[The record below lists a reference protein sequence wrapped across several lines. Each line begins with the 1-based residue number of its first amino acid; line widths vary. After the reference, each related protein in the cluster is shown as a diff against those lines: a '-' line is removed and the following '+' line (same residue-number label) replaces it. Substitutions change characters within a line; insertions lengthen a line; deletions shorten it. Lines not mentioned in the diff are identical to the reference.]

1 MLLARCRIEVVPRHM
16 NRSTSFL
23 IETAAMIL
31 ACSEVLASG
40 GDPVSA
46 LPEALAP
53 ATRITG
59 MDLFSG
65 PDPVT
70 LDSGATVQTVVFRKI
85 QWSLKNMPQSAALS
99 MKLEREASQL
109 PEEKRLELM
118 NRTDDHI
125 QLWLVNLKENPGA
138 DAAWKPGL
146 KAGPMSH
153 QYHRELAF
161 LGKGQG
167 YAWFGW
173 MPIYDW
179 IHLQSQLHL
188 VDGDAPLAGAARG
201 LAIED
206 QGSMTANSADALLS
220 QAGAQALPHL
230 KPLLAS
236 PATFQRALGVLSR
249 ISGPEAT
256 RLLLAYAGSTDPAVA
271 ARTRELLAYY
281 PRPDAEDSYF
291 KWLDEEAGR
300 APVLQLMSACAKVN
314 KTRLAPL
321 LPRILAAP
329 KSVRELRQAFEFS
342 RSLAGRD
349 IPAEL
354 LKAEEAIKRHGYRNG
369 SNFDQQKVDAAVTGL
384 IKAPDVEAAACIGVS
399 LAVATTKG
407 DWGPANQAG
416 LKILESLPDGRGRQ
430 MAKALFDSCDDTW
443 VRQRLSGIVT
453 R

>member
-1 MLLARCRIEVVPRHM
+1 M
-16 NRSTSFL
+16 NRVPFFFPG
-23 IETAAMIL
+23 AAALIL
-31 ACSEVLASG
+31 ACSAVLASG
-40 GDPVSA
+40 A

-53 ATRITG
+53 VPQITG
-59 MDLFSG
+59 MDLLSG
-65 PDPVT
+65 PDAVT
-70 LDSGATVQTVVFRKI
+70 LASGAKAQTVVFRKT
-85 QWSLKNMPQSAALS
+85 QWSLKNMPQSADLS

-138 DAAWKPGL
+138 DAAWKPAF
-146 KAGPMSH
+146 KAGPLAH

-188 VDGDAPLAGAARG
+188 EDGDAPLAGAARG

-206 QGSMTANSADALLS
+206 PGSMTANSADALLS

-236 PATFQRALGVLSR
+236 PATFQRALNVLSR
-249 ISGPEAT
+249 TFGPEAT
-256 RLLLAYAGSTDPAVA
+256 TLLLTYAGSTDPAVA
-271 ARTRELLAYY
+271 ARARDLLANY
-281 PRPDAEDSYF
+281 PRAEAEDSYF
-291 KWLDEEAGR
+291 KWLDEAAGR
-300 APVLQLMSACAKVN
+300 APVLHLMRACAKVN
-314 KTRLAPL
+314 KPRLAPL
-321 LPRILAAP
+321 VPRILAAP
-329 KSVRELRQAFEFS
+329 KSVHELRLAFELS

-354 LKAEEAIKRHGYRNG
+354 LKAEETIKRHGYRSG
-369 SNFDQQKVDAAVTGL
+369 TNFDPQKVDAAVAEL
-384 IKAPDVEAAACIGVS
+384 IKAPDVDAAACIGVS

-407 DWGPANQAG
+407 DWGPANEAG
-416 LKILESLPDGRGRQ
+416 LKVIESLPNGRGRQ
-430 MAKALFDSCDDTW
+430 MAKSLSDSCEDAW
-443 VRQRLSGIVT
+443 VRERLSVIVT
-453 R
+453 K